1 MGRVTRGSM
10 RARLQDAMENLRK
23 YREALKDEARRL
35 IEELSEA
42 AGREG

>member
-1 MGRVTRGSM
+1 M
-10 RARLQDAMENLRK
+10 RARLQDAMENLRRK
-23 YREALKDEARRL
+23 YREDLTAEVRRL